1 MDDFLQVQHYT
12 KAKTIKAGFVRF
24 SARYYLFSAVLKK
37 RQYNFFTSFPQS
49 HLSEIHRQ
57 FPCKYC

>member
-1 MDDFLQVQHYT
+1 MDDFLQVQHDT

-37 RQYNFFTSFPQS
+37 RQYNFFKEFSTEP
-49 HLSEIHRQ
+49 LI
-57 FPCKYC
+57 